1 MWETKLIEGTQKW
14 IIVNFELNKYICLFG
29 ENFDTTMNIDET
41 HVFDLYSQ
49 ASDICEKMNFPAG
62 IRIQ

>member
-14 IIVNFELNKYICLFG
+14 IIMNCELNKYLCLFG
-29 ENFDTTMNIDET
+29 EDFNTTMNIDEV
-41 HVFDLYSQ
+41 HVFDLYSK